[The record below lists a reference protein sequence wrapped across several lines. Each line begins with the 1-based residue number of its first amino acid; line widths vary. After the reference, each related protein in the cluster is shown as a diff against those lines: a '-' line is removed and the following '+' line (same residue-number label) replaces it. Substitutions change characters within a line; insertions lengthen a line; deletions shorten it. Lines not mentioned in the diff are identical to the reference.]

1 VLALTGG
8 IASGK
13 SAVSDRLAGLG
24 AAIIDTDVIA
34 REVVE
39 PGQPGLQQVVEAF
52 GKEVLDSE
60 GNLDRRQLRE
70 RVFADEHE
78 RKRLE
83 GILHPLIELR
93 VRERIAANPDAPMI
107 VLVVPLLVESGLF
120 GDVDGV
126 IVVDVPEALQIERL
140 RQRDGITKAQAERI
154 LAAQATRQQRLA
166 VADDVIDNSGSLEAL
181 EEQVKTIFLSQRR

>member
-1 VLALTGG
+1 MFALTGG

-13 SAVSDRLAGLG
+13 SAVSDQLAELG
-24 AAIIDTDVIA
+24 ATIIDTDMIA

-52 GKEVLDSE
+52 GKEVLDTD
-60 GNLDRRQLRE
+60 GHLDRRQLRE
-70 RVFADEHE
+70 RVFADEQE

-83 GILHPLIELR
+83 AILHPLIESR
-93 VRERIAANPDAPMI
+93 VRECIAASRDAPMI

-126 IVVDVPEALQIERL
+126 IVVDVPEPIQIERL
-140 RQRDGITKAQAERI
+140 LRRDGIDKDQAESI
-154 LAAQATRQQRLA
+154 LAAQATREQRLA
-166 VADDVIDNSGSLEAL
+166 VADFVVDNSGSLEAL
-181 EEQVKTIFLSQRR
+181 EEQVKKIFLSQRR